1 MIMSF
6 LEKLFGL
13 GPKVDYKSLVAEQ
26 GAKIIDVRTP
36 QEFNSGNVPGS
47 INIPLNQISHKIN
60 KLKSIKKPLVLCCA
74 SGNRSGQAKS
84 MLEREGIQDVYNGG
98 GWRKLL

>member
-1 MIMSF
+1 MSF

-13 GPKVDYKSLVAEQ
+13 GPKVEYKSLVAEQ

-47 INIPLNQISHKIN
+47 INIPLNQISHKVN

>member
-1 MIMSF
+1 MSF

-47 INIPLNQISHKIN
+47 INIPLNQISHKVN
-60 KLKSIKKPLVLCCA
+60 KLKSIKKPLVLSCA

>member
-1 MIMSF
+1 MSF
-6 LEKLFGL
+6 IEKLFGL

-47 INIPLNQISHKIN
+47 INIPLNQISHKVN

>member
-1 MIMSF
+1 MSF

-47 INIPLNQISHKIN
+47 INIPLNQISHKVN
-60 KLKSIKKPLVLCCA
+60 KLKSIKKPLVLCWA

>member
-1 MIMSF
+1 MSF

-13 GPKVDYKSLVAEQ
+13 GPKVDFKRLIAEQ

>member
-1 MIMSF
+1 MSF

-47 INIPLNQISHKIN
+47 INIPLNQISHKVN

>member
-60 KLKSIKKPLVLCCA
+60 KIKSIKKPLVLCCA

>member
-47 INIPLNQISHKIN
+47 INIPLNQISHKVN

>member
-1 MIMSF
+1 MSF

-36 QEFNSGNVPGS
+36 QEFNSGNVTGS

-84 MLEREGIQDVYNGG
+84 ILEREGIQDVYNGG

>member
-1 MIMSF
+1 MSF

>member
-1 MIMSF
+1 MRF

-47 INIPLNQISHKIN
+47 INIPLNQI
-60 KLKSIKKPLVLCCA
+60 KSYTA
-74 SGNRSGQAKS
+74 A
-84 MLEREGIQDVYNGG
+84 
-98 GWRKLL
+98 

>member
-1 MIMSF
+1 MSF

-13 GPKVDYKSLVAEQ
+13 GPKVEYKSLVAEQ

-47 INIPLNQISHKIN
+47 INIPLNQISHKVN
-60 KLKSIKKPLVLCCA
+60 KLKSIKKPLVLCWA

>member
-1 MIMSF
+1 MSF

-60 KLKSIKKPLVLCCA
+60 KIKSIKKPLVLCCA